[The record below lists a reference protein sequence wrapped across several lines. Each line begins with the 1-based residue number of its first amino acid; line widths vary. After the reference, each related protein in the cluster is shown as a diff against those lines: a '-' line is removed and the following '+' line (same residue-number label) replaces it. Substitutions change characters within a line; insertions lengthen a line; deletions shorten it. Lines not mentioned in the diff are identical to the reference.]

1 MLLVPI
7 TFFSFCWV
15 DYPLEGFTFLTE
27 QMWFKLP
34 VSYWKVDH
42 GRRIDLFWFL
52 FLVGRICPLVQKHIL
67 WPLLKRKTFYYGWIC
82 NVVSRWAQLV
92 SFLCSVQLSRV
103 VIYRFKVIRMKC
115 SLKWR
120 SDINYGE
127 LHCGSVD
134 SSLVFFKRKCESFD
148 WSAYFL
154 PLFFVFKCPEGPV

>member
-1 MLLVPI
+1 
-7 TFFSFCWV
+7 
-15 DYPLEGFTFLTE
+15 
-27 QMWFKLP
+27 MWFKLP

-42 GRRIDLFWFL
+42 GIRIDLFWFL

-103 VIYRFKVIRMKC
+103 VIYRSKVIRMKC